1 MLYNIIQFRRL
12 LDCVNTLSVDK
23 LISLYG
29 SHHINISTYQ
39 HINKTHSSIQSIFH
53 FQFSIMAVNF
63 TAVKFRYK
71 SATFFS
77 HERKNLKKHQYRF

>member
-39 HINKTHSSIQSIFH
+39 HINKTHSSIHAISLKRRHLFARYSIVFP
-53 FQFSIMAVNF
+53 
-63 TAVKFRYK
+63 
-71 SATFFS
+71 FFS
-77 HERKNLKKHQYRF
+77 VSEREK

>member
-12 LDCVNTLSVDK
+12 LDCVNTLFVDK

-39 HINKTHSSIQSIFH
+39 HINKTQSSIQALTHSF
-53 FQFSIMAVNF
+53 FQFSIFNYGR
-63 TAVKFRYK
+63 KF
-71 SATFFS
+71 
-77 HERKNLKKHQYRF
+77 YRR